1 MTPNQLQDMASELSA
16 LYAQAE
22 ERMIAAVARRLARGV
37 EESGWANRKL
47 EEVQAFR
54 SELLRELETLS
65 RSAAELRGSML
76 DAAWDAGESGLTDEL
91 GVRLEV
97 IPQARL
103 AGIAVIETELNQ
115 KFDALQSA
123 VLRAVDDQYRSIIG
137 QVVAAQATGTITTK
151 QALKQAL
158 NAFADRGVSGFT
170 DRAGRRWGMAEY
182 SEMAVRT
189 GMMRAAIAGYSADAL
204 EHGETLVIVS
214 DHADECPLCRP
225 WERKVLAIAPE
236 GLQHPDC
243 QGTLDGA
250 RAAGL
255 FHPNCL
261 HSITVYVPGLTDRTG
276 SKARAGITPAQDEK
290 GYANR
295 QQQRSMER
303 TVRKWKRRQAAAI
316 EPEDERIARAYVV
329 KWQRQLRALTGE
341 TKIPRKYDR
350 EGGRVLLSEAAKKLK
365 AFTVSETG
373 VIIRPQSTVS
383 HAVPQN
389 LTTESAVRRWIRSS
403 ACLKTINVEKQS
415 RHMLGAEGYIPGRS
429 YFVNATLEQLQEMVD
444 RLAGHGEVRNGKN
457 GTWNSHERVEE
468 SRFMGIAVDFE
479 SGDEIQTN
487 SFLIHYSRTGVHV
500 VPVRPKEAQT

>member
-22 ERMIAAVARRLARGV
+22 ERLTAAVARRLARGV
-37 EESGWANRKL
+37 EEPGWANRKL

-54 SELLRELETLS
+54 SELTRELETLS
-65 RSAAELRGSML
+65 RSAAEMRSAML
-76 DAAWDAGESGLTDEL
+76 DAAWDTGESGLTDEL

-103 AGIAVIETELNQ
+103 AGIAAIETELSQ

-137 QVVAAQATGTITTK
+137 QAVAAQATGTITTK

-158 NAFADRGVSGFT
+158 NAFADRGISGFT

-236 GLQHPDC
+236 GLRHPEC
-243 QGTLDGA
+243 QGTLDAA

-276 SKARAGITPAQDEK
+276 SKERAGITPAQDAK
-290 GYANR
+290 GYASR

-303 TVRKWKRRQAAAI
+303 NVRKWKRRQAAAI
-316 EPEDERIARAYVV
+316 DPEDERIARAYVV

-341 TKIPRKYDR
+341 TKLPRKYDR
-350 EGGRVLLSEAAKKLK
+350 EGGRVLLSDAAKKLK
-365 AFTVSETG
+365 ALQIDENGSIIKNSRNTAWLRRGYDKAVERGDLSALTG
-373 VIIRPQSTVS
+373 FEHYVRVAENVDRELIG
-383 HAVPQN
+383 
-389 LTTESAVRRWIRSS
+389 LTTADGI
-403 ACLKTINVEKQS
+403 AI
-415 RHMLGAEGYIPGRS
+415 EGYVPHFLDRIIGS
-429 YFVNATLEQLQEMVD
+429 YEQNREPVEIKFIMEALLNPQEIL
-444 RLAGHGEVRNGKN
+444 RKRPRNGLASDIYVTAHCKVSVN
-457 GTWNSHERVEE
+457 PDR
-468 SRFMGIAVDFE
+468 RLL
-479 SGDEIQTN
+479 IQVT
-487 SFLIHYSRTGVHV
+487 
-500 VPVRPKEAQT
+500 PKERG

>member
-1 MTPNQLQDMASELSA
+1 
-16 LYAQAE
+16 
-22 ERMIAAVARRLARGV
+22 
-37 EESGWANRKL
+37 
-47 EEVQAFR
+47 
-54 SELLRELETLS
+54 
-65 RSAAELRGSML
+65 ML
-76 DAAWDAGESGLTDEL
+76 DAAWDAGESGLSDEL

-97 IPQARL
+97 IPQSRL
-103 AGIAVIETELNQ
+103 AGIAAIETELNQ

-123 VLRAVDDQYRSIIG
+123 VLHAVDDQYRAIIG
-137 QVVAAQATGTITTK
+137 QAVAAQATGTITTK

-236 GLQHPDC
+236 GLRHPEC
-243 QGTLDGA
+243 QGTLDAA

-276 SKARAGITPAQDEK
+276 SKERAGITPAHDEK
-290 GYANR
+290 GYASR

-303 TVRKWKRRQAAAI
+303 NVRKWKRRQAAAI
-316 EPEDERIARAYVV
+316 DPEDERIARAYVV

-341 TKIPRKYDR
+341 TKLPRKYAR
-350 EGGRVLLSEAAKKLK
+350 EGGRVLLSDAAKKLK
-365 AFTVSETG
+365 ALQIDENGRIIKNSRNTAWLRRGYDEAVKNGDLSALTG
-373 VIIRPQSTVS
+373 FEHYVRVAENVDRDLIG
-383 HAVPQN
+383 
-389 LTTESAVRRWIRSS
+389 LTTADGI
-403 ACLKTINVEKQS
+403 AI
-415 RHMLGAEGYIPGRS
+415 EGYVPHFLDRIIGS
-429 YFVNATLEQLQEMVD
+429 YEQNREPVEIKFVMEALLNPQEIL
-444 RLAGHGEVRNGKN
+444 RKRPRNGLASDIYVTAHCKVSVN
-457 GTWNSHERVEE
+457 PDR
-468 SRFMGIAVDFE
+468 RLL
-479 SGDEIQTN
+479 IQVT
-487 SFLIHYSRTGVHV
+487 
-500 VPVRPKEAQT
+500 PKERG

>member
-22 ERMIAAVARRLARGV
+22 ERLTAAVARRLARGV
-37 EESGWANRKL
+37 EEPGWANRKL

-54 SELLRELETLS
+54 SELTRELETLS
-65 RSAAELRGSML
+65 RSAAELRSAML

-103 AGIAVIETELNQ
+103 AGIAAVETELSQ

-123 VLRAVDDQYRSIIG
+123 ILRAVDDQYRSIIG
-137 QVVAAQATGTITTK
+137 QAVAAQATGTITTK

-158 NAFADRGVSGFT
+158 NAFADRGISGFT

-316 EPEDERIARAYVV
+316 DPEDERIARAYVV

-341 TKIPRKYDR
+341 TKLPRKYDR
-350 EGGRVLLSEAAKKLK
+350 EGGRVLLSDAAKKLK

-373 VIIRPQSTVS
+373 VIIK
-383 HAVPQN
+383 PQN
-389 LTTESAVRRWIRSS
+389 TLDTILVAGRAVNTKMR
-403 ACLKTINVEKQS
+403 AQKQ
-415 RHMLGAEGYIPGRS
+415 RQHI
-429 YFVNATLEQLQEMVD
+429 
-444 RLAGHGEVRNGKN
+444 
-457 GTWNSHERVEE
+457 WNSKEFIRRTEQARAQNQALPSAFYEEVDVEALVRAHMGKGVSLVRADGAMTEYFSAEQTIGWVYLRGSNTYEMTDRVCIRYSKDGWHAFPVKRER
-468 SRFMGIAVDFE
+468 R
-479 SGDEIQTN
+479 
-487 SFLIHYSRTGVHV
+487 
-500 VPVRPKEAQT
+500 

>member
-22 ERMIAAVARRLARGV
+22 ERLTAAVARRLARGV
-37 EESGWANRKL
+37 EEPGWANRKL

-54 SELLRELETLS
+54 SELTRELETLS
-65 RSAAELRGSML
+65 RSAAEMRSAML
-76 DAAWDAGESGLTDEL
+76 DAAWDTGESGLTDEL

-103 AGIAVIETELNQ
+103 AGIAAIETELSQ

-137 QVVAAQATGTITTK
+137 QAVAAQATGTITTK

-158 NAFADRGVSGFT
+158 NAFADRGISGFT

-236 GLQHPDC
+236 GLRHPEC
-243 QGTLDGA
+243 QGTLDAA

-276 SKARAGITPAQDEK
+276 SKERAGITPAQDAK
-290 GYANR
+290 GYASR

-303 TVRKWKRRQAAAI
+303 NVRKWKRRQAAAI
-316 EPEDERIARAYVV
+316 DPEDERIARAYVV

-341 TKIPRKYDR
+341 TKLPRKYDR
-350 EGGRVLLSEAAKKLK
+350 EGGRVLLSDAAKKLK
-365 AFTVSETG
+365 ALQIDENGSIIKNSRNTAWLRRGYDEAVKNGDLSALTG
-373 VIIRPQSTVS
+373 FEHYVRVAEQVEAKLVGVTTSDGIVIQGYVTHFLDRVIGSYAERREPVEIEDILD
-383 HAVPQN
+383 A
-389 LTTESAVRRWIRSS
+389 LTSPAEIRSRGS
-403 ACLKTINVEKQS
+403 SDRTYIHKRYICKVGVNPTL
-415 RHMLGAEGYIPGRS
+415 RML
-429 YFVNATLEQLQEMVD
+429 
-444 RLAGHGEVRNGKN
+444 
-457 GTWNSHERVEE
+457 
-468 SRFMGIAVDFE
+468 
-479 SGDEIQTN
+479 IQVTPRKRGN
-487 SFLIHYSRTGVHV
+487 
-500 VPVRPKEAQT
+500 

>member
-22 ERMIAAVARRLARGV
+22 ERLTAAVARRLARGV
-37 EESGWANRKL
+37 EEPGWANRKL

-54 SELLRELETLS
+54 SELTRELETLS
-65 RSAAELRGSML
+65 RSAAEMRSAML
-76 DAAWDAGESGLTDEL
+76 DTAWDTGESGLTDEL

-103 AGIAVIETELNQ
+103 AGIAAIETELSQ

-137 QVVAAQATGTITTK
+137 QAVAAQATGTITTK

-158 NAFADRGVSGFT
+158 NAFADRGISGFT
-170 DRAGRRWGMAEY
+170 DRAGRHWGMAEY

-276 SKARAGITPAQDEK
+276 SKARAGITPVQDER

-341 TKIPRKYDR
+341 TKLPRKYDR
-350 EGGRVLLSEAAKKLK
+350 EGGRVLLSDAAKKLK

-373 VIIRPQSTVS
+373 VIIRPQSTLDTILVAGR
-383 HAVPQN
+383 AVNTKMRVQ
-389 LTTESAVRRWIRSS
+389 
-403 ACLKTINVEKQS
+403 KQ
-415 RHMLGAEGYIPGRS
+415 RQHI
-429 YFVNATLEQLQEMVD
+429 
-444 RLAGHGEVRNGKN
+444 
-457 GTWNSHERVEE
+457 WNSKEFLRRVAQAQATDDPLPSVFYENVDVDALV
-468 SRFMGIAVDFE
+468 RAHMGKGEADIDRHGILSEFFDADEAVGQVYLIA
-479 SGDEIQTN
+479 SGTYVPTIRVC
-487 SFLIHYSRTGVHV
+487 IRYSKDGWHAF
-500 VPVRPKEAQT
+500 PVKEVK